1 MTRAHPRVR
10 AGPPPDAVPFSLPW
24 SHSEVLEKMDRTF
37 RPRSRR
43 VAPFVALAAA
53 SALLIAG
60 CSSSSG
66 GKKAEEGGDGASA
79 GKADTPQMTV
89 ALVTH
94 QAPGDTFWDI
104 VRKGAQAAAD
114 KDNVKLV
121 YSADP
126 NAGNQ
131 ANLVQN
137 AIDQKVDGIA
147 VTLAKP
153 DAMKDVIAKAEK
165 AGIPVVGLNSGT
177 DEWEA
182 LNLLSF
188 FGQDESVA
196 GEALGKKLNETG
208 AKHAVCVIHEQG
220 NIGLES
226 RCAGVKKTF
235 EGQTETL
242 NVNGTDMPSVKS
254 TITAKLRQ
262 DDSIDEVVTLGAPFA
277 MTAVQ
282 SVADADSKA
291 KIATFDM
298 NKELTDAIKKGD
310 IEFAVDQQPY
320 LQGYLAIDSLWLYK
334 NNGNYSGGGEQP
346 VLTGPAFVDES
357 NVDAVAQFASKG
369 TR

>member
-1 MTRAHPRVR
+1 
-10 AGPPPDAVPFSLPW
+10 
-24 SHSEVLEKMDRTF
+24 MDRTF
-37 RPRSRR
+37 QPRSRR
-43 VAPFVALAAA
+43 VAPFVAVAAA
-53 SALLIAG
+53 SAMFIAG

-66 GKKAEEGGDGASA
+66 GKEAEEGGADASA
-79 GKADTPQMTV
+79 GKANTPRMTV

-94 QAPGDTFWDI
+94 AGQGDTFWDI
-104 VRKGAQAAAD
+104 VRKGAQTAAD

-121 YSADP
+121 YSNDP
-126 NAGNQ
+126 NAANQ

-165 AGIPVVGLNSGT
+165 AGIPVVGLNSGM
-177 DEWEA
+177 DVWKEQG
-182 LNLLSF
+182 LLSF
-188 FGQDESVA
+188 FGQDETVS
-196 GEALGKKLNETG
+196 GEAFGKKLNETG

-220 NIGLES
+220 NVSLEA

-235 EGQTETL
+235 KGKTENL
-242 NVNGTDMPSVKS
+242 YVNGTDMPSVKS
-254 TITAKLRQ
+254 TITAKLKQ
-262 DDSIDEVVTLGAPFA
+262 DSSIDEVVTLGAPIA
-277 MTAVQ
+277 LTSVQ
-282 SVADADSKA
+282 SVDDASSKA
-291 KIATFDM
+291 KVATFDL
-298 NKELTDAIKKGD
+298 NKELTDAIKAGD

-346 VLTGPAFVDES
+346 VLTGPAFVDKA
-357 NVDAVAQFASKG
+357 NVDTIAKYAAKG